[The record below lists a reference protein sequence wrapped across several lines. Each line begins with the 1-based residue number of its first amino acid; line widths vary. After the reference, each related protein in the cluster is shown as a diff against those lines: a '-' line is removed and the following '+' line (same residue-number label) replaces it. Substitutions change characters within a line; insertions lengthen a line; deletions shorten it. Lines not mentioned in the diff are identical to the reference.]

1 MHIFIEIDKN
11 SFTFLS
17 EKLKLMTYFITNGI
31 CKLGTYG
38 SNPNILM
45 VCEDHK
51 REISQEGIK

>member
-1 MHIFIEIDKN
+1 MI
-11 SFTFLS
+11 
-17 EKLKLMTYFITNGI
+17 YFITNGI

-51 REISQEGIK
+51 REVSQEGIRQENLSKGDFLVLTSGAG